1 MKRLLASAFCLLLLT
16 GCVSSG
22 TKVTPEQVAQFEQ
35 GKTTLAE
42 VVAKLGPP
50 NSTTTLGN
58 GQTILV
64 YVHISSSANAATY
77 VPVVGLLAGG
87 ATGTSN
93 TATFTFDSRGILVSS
108 SSSQSN
114 TAVNT
119 GLLNQQ

>member
-1 MKRLLASAFCLLLLT
+1 MNRIFAATLCALSLV

-22 TKVTPEQVAQFEQ
+22 TKVTPEQVAQFQQ
-35 GKTTLAE
+35 GKTTLSE
-42 VVAKLGPP
+42 VVATLGAP
-50 NSTTTLGN
+50 NSTTNLGN

-64 YVHISSSANAATY
+64 YVHISSQANAATY

-93 TATFTFDSRGILVSS
+93 TATFTFDSRGILISS
-108 SSSQSN
+108 GSSQSN

-119 GLLNQQ
+119 GLLNQK